1 MEVKIDKFGRI
12 LIPKEIRTRL
22 GLRAGQV
29 FELAVEDEVAIHL
42 EPKARTEPRIVMT
55 DFGFPVI
62 HFDDITEPI
71 DFDVVEMIHRDR
83 EERMRKISGV

>member
-1 MEVKIDKFGRI
+1 MEVKSDKFGRI

-29 FELAVEDEVAIHL
+29 LELAIEDEVAIHL
-42 EPKARTEPRIVMT
+42 EPKTRTEPRIVMT

-62 HFDDITEPI
+62 HNGEPQLE
-71 DFDVVEMIHRDR
+71 DFDTVAFMKANLQEYLDR
-83 EERMRKISGV
+83 KMGL